1 MKKPKVVLSL
11 LLLSTFSML
20 LINGCRKMDVN
31 LQPIV
36 EEELTE
42 PALPETPYNYAKK
55 HGVNSQLAT
64 LGRVLF
70 FDKKL
75 SQNNTTS
82 CGSCHKQE
90 FAFADNVQFNRG
102 FDGQFLNRNS
112 TSIQGLFGFKTPIVD
127 TIDGLFPT
135 ANNQEELLLFWD
147 GRQRNMADMVLNPV
161 LNHKEMNIP
170 SFDVLIAKLNEINYY
185 PQLFKNAFGTEE
197 ITKEKIAFA
206 MEGFLACLNTKPKSE
221 KKIDTTTQTPPA
233 NLDKHLT
240 EFEKTG
246 KRLFHEKYNCGKCH
260 DPLSQPNLTINVP
273 SGSYG
278 GGNTPVIINPNG
290 EKVTLMFNI
299 GLELI
304 PKDLGLGG
312 FTGVAGDKGV
322 FKVPTLQNIS
332 VTAPYMHDGRFKTLE
347 EVVDHYGHGI
357 KDARTLAPNF
367 RNLDGSVKK
376 LNISRIERD
385 AIVAFL
391 KTLKNTD
398 FLTNPMY
405 SNPFKK

>member
-1 MKKPKVVLSL
+1 MKKPKVVLLVL
-11 LLLSTFSML
+11 LVSTFSML
-20 LINGCRKMDVN
+20 LINGCRKMDVSP
-31 LQPIV
+31 QPIT

-42 PALPETPYNYAKK
+42 PALPETAYNYAKK

-127 TIDGLFPT
+127 TVNGLFPT
-135 ANNQEELLLFWD
+135 KDNQEELLLFWD

-170 SFDVLIAKLNEINYY
+170 SFDILIAKLKGINYY
-185 PQLFKNAFGTEE
+185 PQLFKNAYGTED
-197 ITKEKIAFA
+197 ITKERIAFA
-206 MEGFLACLNTKPKSE
+206 MEGFLACLNTKPKSQSE
-221 KKIDTTTQTPPA
+221 
-233 NLDKHLT
+233 NLNNPVPEPTDVDKHLT
-240 EFEKTG
+240 DFEKTG
-246 KRLFHEKYNCGKCH
+246 KKLFHEKYNCAKCH
-260 DPLSQPNLTINVP
+260 DPLSQPNLTVNVP
-273 SGSYG
+273 SGDYG
-278 GGNTPVIINPNG
+278 GGNVPVIINPNG

-299 GLELI
+299 GLDLI

-312 FTGVAGDKGV
+312 FTGFAGDKGV

-332 VTAPYMHDGRFKTLE
+332 VTAPYMHDGRLKTLE

-357 KDARTLAPNF
+357 NDTRTLAPNF

-391 KTLKNTD
+391 KTLKNDD
-398 FLTNPMY
+398 FLNNPMY